1 MMLLSL
7 RWFSGIS
14 HVIYGVLALVMP
26 FYIEEFVR
34 YGFGDYR
41 VLISLSQGIGGLGL
55 LAGFYSRKLTLVSAG
70 LLSIMMLSAV
80 LTRVVIQD
88 EFIKTAPAIA
98 YFLINSF
105 IFIKSLKQIK

>member
-41 VLISLSQGIGGLGL
+41 VLISLSQVIGGLGL

-98 YFLINSF
+98 YFFINSF